1 MDNTGNTPYPPSNQ
15 SGEGGRPGGQ
25 PDPAGSAY
33 AGSGYAGTTYA
44 GPGPGGGPGPGK
56 PGNPE
61 AGKGLAITALVIGIV
76 SLLLCWI
83 PIVNNVVFF
92 LGLIGLG
99 FAIPALIISVKN
111 RSSAKGMSIAALIL
125 VILSL
130 VGVLATQAFYGKVI
144 DDVTESIEDG
154 ADGVVESS
162 ENEQEAAAA
171 EALAMGTA
179 AQVGDYSVAVTAVN
193 TNAAEIIL
201 AANQFNEPPVGQY
214 VLVDLAVEYSGDGE
228 GNPWIDLQTKF
239 IGADARQYDRSTC
252 GAVVPNPDMDV
263 PTLEKSGTATYQVCM
278 DVPVEALTDAKIFVE
293 PSFSLSNNDRAY
305 WSAQ

>member
-1 MDNTGNTPYPPSNQ
+1 M
-15 SGEGGRPGGQ
+15 
-25 PDPAGSAY
+25 
-33 AGSGYAGTTYA
+33 
-44 GPGPGGGPGPGK
+44 
-56 PGNPE
+56 
-61 AGKGLAITALVIGIV
+61 
-76 SLLLCWI
+76 LCWI

-111 RSSAKGMSIAALIL
+111 RSGAKGMSIAALIL
-125 VILSL
+125 VVLSL

-144 DDVTESIEDG
+144 DDVTGSIEDG

-162 ENEQEAAAA
+162 ENEEEAAATD
-171 EALAMGTA
+171 ALALGTA
-179 AQVGDYSVAVTAVN
+179 AQVGEYSVTVTAVN
-193 TNAAEIIL
+193 TDAAEIIM

-214 VLVDLAVEYSGDGE
+214 VLVDLAVEYSGDTE
-228 GNPWIDLQTKF
+228 GDPWIDLQTKF

-278 DVPVEALTDAKIFVE
+278 DVPAEALTDAKIFVE
-293 PSFSLSNNDRAY
+293 PGFSLSKDDRAY